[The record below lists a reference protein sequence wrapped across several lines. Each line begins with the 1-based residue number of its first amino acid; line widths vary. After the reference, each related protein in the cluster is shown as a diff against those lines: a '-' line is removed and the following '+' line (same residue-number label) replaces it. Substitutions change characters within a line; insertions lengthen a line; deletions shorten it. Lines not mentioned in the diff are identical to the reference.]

1 VIQLSFN
8 HLVYLVEAARWT
20 ILLSGIAFIG
30 GAMVGL
36 PIALMRVA
44 KSKVLRGLA
53 SGYIQLI
60 QGTPLLIVLFLSYF
74 GLGILGYKLD
84 PLVAAGISFT
94 IYAAAFLGEIW
105 RGCIEAVPKT
115 QWEASDCLG
124 LNAFQQYSYVIL
136 PQALRI
142 AIPPTVGFMVQIV
155 KNTSLASVIGFVE
168 LARARSSTTLPSS
181 RSRSSP
187 PSLPSISCCAT
198 RSRSPPARWKGGR
211 MPDAKSPTGESVI
224 SVDNVVK
231 EFGPLRVLDGVSL
244 DVTRGQTVAIVG
256 RSGSGKSTLLRC
268 IAGLETVQDGMI
280 TVCGH
285 EVGRPGSAAR
295 AQLRRDVGMV
305 FQSYNL
311 FPHLNVERNITLA
324 LTLVKKQSKEEAK
337 KRAAEVLSMVGLT
350 DKIASYPE
358 QLSGGQQQRVAIAR
372 SLALQP
378 QVMLFDE
385 VTSALDPELTA
396 EVLGVMENLAHHGMT
411 MISVTHEMGFAR
423 RVADVVV
430 FMHQGKVWETGPTA
444 EVFANPRTAEFKQ
457 FVGSEL

>member
-1 VIQLSFN
+1 MPAALEQTAQSVVSIKDVI
-8 HLVYLVEAARWT
+8 
-20 ILLSGIAFIG
+20 
-30 GAMVGL
+30 
-36 PIALMRVA
+36 
-44 KSKVLRGLA
+44 
-53 SGYIQLI
+53 
-60 QGTPLLIVLFLSYF
+60 
-74 GLGILGYKLD
+74 
-84 PLVAAGISFT
+84 
-94 IYAAAFLGEIW
+94 
-105 RGCIEAVPKT
+105 
-115 QWEASDCLG
+115 
-124 LNAFQQYSYVIL
+124 
-136 PQALRI
+136 
-142 AIPPTVGFMVQIV
+142 
-155 KNTSLASVIGFVE
+155 
-168 LARARSSTTLPSS
+168 
-181 RSRSSP
+181 
-187 PSLPSISCCAT
+187 
-198 RSRSPPARWKGGR
+198 
-211 MPDAKSPTGESVI
+211 
-224 SVDNVVK
+224 K
-231 EFGPLRVLDGVSL
+231 EFGPLRVLDGVGL
-244 DVTRGQTVAIVG
+244 EVERGQTVAIVG

-268 IAGLETVQDGMI
+268 IAGLETVQGGSI

-285 EVGRPGSAAR
+285 AVGRPGSAAR

-324 LTLVKKQSKEEAK
+324 LTLVKKQSKDEAR
-337 KRAAEVLSMVGLT
+337 KRAAEVLAMVGLT
-350 DKIASYPE
+350 DKVASYPE

>member
-1 VIQLSFN
+1 MP
-8 HLVYLVEAARWT
+8 E
-20 ILLSGIAFIG
+20 
-30 GAMVGL
+30 
-36 PIALMRVA
+36 
-44 KSKVLRGLA
+44 
-53 SGYIQLI
+53 
-60 QGTPLLIVLFLSYF
+60 
-74 GLGILGYKLD
+74 
-84 PLVAAGISFT
+84 
-94 IYAAAFLGEIW
+94 GE
-105 RGCIEAVPKT
+105 
-115 QWEASDCLG
+115 
-124 LNAFQQYSYVIL
+124 
-136 PQALRI
+136 
-142 AIPPTVGFMVQIV
+142 
-155 KNTSLASVIGFVE
+155 
-168 LARARSSTTLPSS
+168 
-181 RSRSSP
+181 
-187 PSLPSISCCAT
+187 
-198 RSRSPPARWKGGR
+198 
-211 MPDAKSPTGESVI
+211 
-224 SVDNVVK
+224 NVVDIKDVIK

-244 DVTRGQTVAIVG
+244 DVVRGQTVAIVG

-268 IAGLETVQDGMI
+268 IAGLETVQGGTI

-285 EVGRPGSAAR
+285 PVGRPGSAAR

-324 LTLVKKQSKEEAK
+324 LTLVKKQSRDEAR
-337 KRAAEVLSMVGLT
+337 KRASEVLTMVGLT
-350 DKIASYPE
+350 DKIAAYPE

-396 EVLGVMENLAHHGMT
+396 EVLGVMENLANQGMT